1 MLIGKNGTGKS
12 TVLKMLIGLEKINSG
27 KIYIEEEE
35 ISYKK
40 EELYKIRN
48 KTGVLFQNLNE
59 QIIGETILEN
69 LIFQMENNRIPAENM
84 KANIRKYASFF
95 KIESIL
101 KKKSDLLTAEE
112 KCKGGIA
119 GIISAESDIIIMD
132 ETTATLDE
140 AGKREIRALLRR
152 LIEAGKTVI
161 SVTHD
166 MEEIKG
172 SDYIVYLMG
181 EGKVMEGPVNTLIS
195 FYEIEKRK
203 KEEEFYKKMEEIS
216 KKLCDSDKR
225 EKNVKIK
232 LKNLNLSFGENKI
245 IDSLS
250 ASIFKGEITAVKGKS
265 GSGKTLL
272 LEMMAGIHPF
282 SEGFSGEI
290 EYTGKEKPVLINKD
304 TPGKKAEKVLKNCS
318 IMFQNPEDQFF
329 ENSVKDEIKY
339 NFLKKYGLNDMEAP
353 LLDPEVERIAS
364 LFNFTDEF
372 LKKSPFVLSAGEK
385 KIVSLA
391 MLLCFS
397 PEVIFLDEPFAGL
410 DYDVKLEVI
419 KILENLK
426 NSGITIIFTGNEETL
441 IEKYADSVIFLEK
454 KEEIKKGK
462 AELYE
467 NKNFKRHYFQKLD
480 PRSKIFGAG
489 ILSILLLSSPFIQTE
504 SLFKKYFPIFLF
516 IFIMLVF
523 SRLNLRKLIDR
534 VKNYMIT
541 PLILTVFN
549 ICFLKSGKLLFDFK
563 FIKIYDSS
571 ITYSASIICQIFL
584 LILVMEMFTET
595 TKAAEIMK
603 GINYITGRKGKN
615 SEIALMFTV
624 SISFLPVVYEQFKKI
639 IKIQKSRGAKFSIKS
654 VREIGEFFLII
665 IPLFHLI
672 LEKAARMA
680 EVMEVKNYV
689 VNGKITE
696 YTSLKFRRRDFVYM
710 GGIAF
715 FSIIYI
721 FFVQKI

>member
-12 TVLKMLIGLEKINSG
+12 TILKLLVGLEKINRG

-35 ISYKK
+35 FSYKK

-59 QIIGETILEN
+59 QIIGETILDN
-69 LIFQMENNRIPAENM
+69 LIFQMENNRIPTENM
-84 KANIRKYASFF
+84 KENIRKYASLF
-95 KIESIL
+95 KIENIL

-119 GIISAESDIIIMD
+119 GIISAESDIIIVD
-132 ETTATLDE
+132 ETTAILDE
-140 AGKREIRALLRR
+140 VGKREIRALLRK
-152 LIEAGKTVI
+152 LIEDGKTVI

-166 MEEIKG
+166 IEEIKE
-172 SDYIVYLMG
+172 SDYIVYLTG
-181 EGKVMEGPVNTLIS
+181 EGKVMEGPVNALFS
-195 FYEIEKRK
+195 FYEMEKRK

-216 KKLCDSDKR
+216 KKLCNSDKR

-232 LKNLNLSFGENKI
+232 LKKLNLSFGENKI

-250 ASIFKGEITAVKGKS
+250 ASIFKGEITAIKGKS
-265 GSGKTLL
+265 GSGKTVL

-290 EYTGKEKPVLINKD
+290 EYVGEEKSILINKD
-304 TPGKKAEKVLKNCS
+304 TTGRKAKKALKNCS

-339 NFLKKYGLNDMEAP
+339 NFSKKYGLNDVDAP
-353 LLDPEVERIAS
+353 LLESETEKIAL

-410 DYDVKLEVI
+410 DYDMKLEVI

-454 KEEIKKGK
+454 EKEIKREK

-467 NKNFKRHYFQKLD
+467 DENFKRHYFQELD

-489 ILSILLLSSPFIQTE
+489 ILSILLLSSPFMQAGN
-504 SLFKKYFPIFLF
+504 LFGKYFPIFLF
-516 IFIMLVF
+516 IFLMLIF
-523 SRLNLRKLIDR
+523 FRLDLRKLTDR
-534 VKNYMIT
+534 IKNYMVT
-541 PLILTVFN
+541 PLVLTVFN

-571 ITYSASIICQIFL
+571 IIYSASIICQIFL
-584 LILVMEMFTET
+584 LIIVMEMFTET

-615 SEIALMFTV
+615 SEIALMFTI
-624 SISFLPVVYEQFKKI
+624 SISFLPVVYRQLKKI

-654 VREIGEFFLII
+654 IREIGEFFLIV

-672 LEKAARMA
+672 LEKAGRMA

-689 VNGKITE
+689 INGKITE
-696 YTSLKFRRRDFVYM
+696 YASLKFRGRDFVYM
-710 GGIAF
+710 GGIVF
-715 FSIIYI
+715 FSIVYI
-721 FFVQKI
+721 FFIQKI